1 MVRKLVAGTGV
12 AALAVVGISVPS
24 QAAPDPSCWGQ
35 ASKMFAQAGEMGE
48 HSSSF
53 ATPRLGLRNL
63 ARAVGGP
70 DATMADLGVF
80 VATELGYEI
89 EACGT

>member
-1 MVRKLVAGTGV
+1 MVRKLVAGVGV
-12 AALAVVGISVPS
+12 AALVVVGFSVPS
-24 QAAPDPSCWGQ
+24 QAAPDASCWGQ
-35 ASKMFAQAGEMGE
+35 ASKMFAQSGAMGE

-53 ATPRLGLRNL
+53 DTPRLGLRNL
-63 ARAVGGP
+63 ARAALGP

-89 EACGT
+89 DACGT

>member
-1 MVRKLVAGTGV
+1 MVRRLVAGAGV
-12 AALAVVGISVPS
+12 AALAVVGFSAPS
-24 QAAPDPSCWGQ
+24 QAAPDASCWGQ
-35 ASKMFAQAGEMGE
+35 ASKMFAQAGTMGE

-53 ATPRLGLRNL
+53 DTPRLGLRNL
-63 ARAVGGP
+63 ARAALGP
-70 DATMADLGVF
+70 EATMADLGVF

>member
-1 MVRKLVAGTGV
+1 
-12 AALAVVGISVPS
+12 
-24 QAAPDPSCWGQ
+24 
-35 ASKMFAQAGEMGE
+35 MFAQAGAMGD

-53 ATPRLGLRNL
+53 DTPRLGLRNL
-63 ARAVGGP
+63 ARVALGP